1 MFKSKLLDICLQ
13 LQTNEKDKER
23 CHELFNEISDLKNFM
38 IESIKQTN
46 PMMIIYQQK
55 KKIKN
60 EYNHSIEFKY

>member
-38 IESIKQTN
+38 IESINLSTL
-46 PMMIIYQQK
+46 IIFISLIFIFYFILK
-55 KKIKN
+55 KTKIF
-60 EYNHSIEFKY
+60 H